1 MTRTLVTGTLV
12 TRTLVTGDTCDT
24 LFVTGDTCDKDTC
37 DSYMGTFVTL

>member
-37 DSYMGTFVTL
+37 DSYMGTFLTL